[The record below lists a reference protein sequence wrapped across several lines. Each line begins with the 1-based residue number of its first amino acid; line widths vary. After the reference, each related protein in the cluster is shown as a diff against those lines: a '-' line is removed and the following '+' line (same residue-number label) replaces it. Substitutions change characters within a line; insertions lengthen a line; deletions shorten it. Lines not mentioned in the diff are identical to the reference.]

1 MFRGIKFV
9 LVITLITVGE
19 TAEDR
24 AALPSFNESTP
35 QNVTLYQGET
45 ARLLCHVYNLQNKKV
60 TWQKKGQHYP
70 LTVSTFSFLSDRSIR
85 IEHDE
90 DSEWNLI
97 IEKVQ
102 RNDTGIYQCKVATKT
117 ALLVREV
124 HLTVKGEICLILLD
138 L

>member
-1 MFRGIKFV
+1 
-9 LVITLITVGE
+9 
-19 TAEDR
+19 
-24 AALPSFNESTP
+24 
-35 QNVTLYQGET
+35 
-45 ARLLCHVYNLQNKKV
+45 
-60 TWQKKGQHYP
+60 